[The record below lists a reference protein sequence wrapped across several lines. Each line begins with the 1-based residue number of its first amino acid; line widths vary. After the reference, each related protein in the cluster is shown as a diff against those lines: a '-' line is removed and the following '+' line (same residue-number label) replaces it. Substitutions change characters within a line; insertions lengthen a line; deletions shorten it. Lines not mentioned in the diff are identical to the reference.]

1 MSSLAPALLDSLSRL
16 LPADAE
22 AIAAVQPLITALAG
36 ALERGELAIDLEGAA
51 PPDLALAPGWPE
63 VQLQALQ
70 RCGWLAQADALAMHP
85 EAPLV
90 QDGPRLRW
98 RRWHQQLC
106 QCRDALIARGRA
118 PQQPAS
124 DSAIL
129 AAAHQRASA
138 AGLDPRQC
146 QAVNALLSWRL
157 VLLTGGPGTGKTSTV
172 VQMLAAALRLQPDL
186 RLQLSAPTGK
196 AAGRLREAVAMGAAS
211 LEPELAERLRDL
223 PFSTLHRLLEARGDG
238 EGFRRGSRL
247 PLELDLLVVDEVSM
261 VDLPLMA
268 ALLEALPERA
278 QLLLVGDPG
287 QLPPVGPGAVLL
299 ELCQPAALAALGPA
313 AVELRTTYR
322 NDGAIAALAAQLR
335 ESSSNG
341 QALLADL
348 RPALTALPASANL
361 NWRPSPAGR
370 PPAAVLERLRSH
382 QRRLA
387 ELAERIPMRLP
398 PPGQEPCADQ
408 PVTAAMAALLA
419 ELEQLILLTPIR
431 RGPWGV
437 EGLHRALLGDAA
449 RAPVQRW
456 PLGTPVLN
464 RRNLAEQGLA
474 NGDIGVVVGRGEDR
488 QVLFSGGR
496 LLHPARLAGA
506 EPALALTVHK
516 AQGSQ
521 YAEVLLLLPSSRQSD
536 ARLLYTGL
544 TRARQRAVLF
554 TPIPATP
561 PAAGASAQTDPAET
575 DPAA

>member
-16 LPADAE
+16 LPADAD
-22 AIAAVQPLITALAG
+22 AVAVVQPLITALAA
-36 ALERGELAIDLEGAA
+36 ALERGELAIDLEGPA
-51 PPDLALAPGWPE
+51 PVELDEGPTWPAD
-63 VQLQALQ
+63 QLQALQ
-70 RCGWLAQADALAMHP
+70 RCGWLAQADSLAMHP

-90 QDGPRLRW
+90 QDGRWLRW

-106 QCRDALIARGRA
+106 QCRDALIARGRTA
-118 PQQPAS
+118 QQPAI
-124 DSAIL
+124 DAAIL
-129 AAAHQRASA
+129 AAADQRASA
-138 AGLDPRQC
+138 AGLDPQQC
-146 QAVNALLSWRL
+146 RAVSALLNHRL
-157 VLLTGGPGTGKTSTV
+157 VLLSGGPGTGKTSTV
-172 VQMLAAALRLQPDL
+172 VQMLAATLRLQPQL

-196 AAGRLREAVAMGAAS
+196 AAGRLGEAVATGAAA
-211 LEPELAERLRDL
+211 LEPALAERLRAL
-223 PFSTLHRLLEARGDG
+223 PCSTLHRLLEARGDG
-238 EGFRRGSRL
+238 AGFRRGIRL

-268 ALLEALPERA
+268 ALLEALPEQA

-299 ELCQPAALAALGPA
+299 ELCQPAALTALGPA

-335 ESSSNG
+335 NSTSNG
-341 QALLADL
+341 PALLAEL
-348 RPALTALPASANL
+348 QPALTALPAAANL
-361 NWRPSPAGR
+361 RWQQAPAAR
-370 PPAAVLERLRSH
+370 PPAAVLERLQNH

-387 ELAERIPMRLP
+387 ELAGRIQLRRQ
-398 PPGQEPCADQ
+398 PPGQEPESGETQ
-408 PVTAAMAALLA
+408 TTAAMVSLLA

-431 RGPWGV
+431 RGSWGV

-464 RRNLAEQGLA
+464 RRNMAEQGLA
-474 NGDIGVVVGRGEDR
+474 NGDIGVVVGRGEER

-496 LLHPARLAGA
+496 LLHPARLSGA

-554 TPIPATP
+554 TPTP
-561 PAAGASAQTDPAET
+561 VPVAET
-575 DPAA
+575 GSAA

>member
-16 LPADAE
+16 LPADAD
-22 AIAAVQPLITALAG
+22 AVAVVQPLITALAA
-36 ALERGELAIDLEGAA
+36 ALERGELAIDLEGPA
-51 PPDLALAPGWPE
+51 PVELDEGPTWPAD
-63 VQLQALQ
+63 QLQALQ
-70 RCGWLAQADALAMHP
+70 RCGWLAQADSLAMHP

-90 QDGPRLRW
+90 QDGRWLRW

-106 QCRDALIARGRA
+106 QCRDALIARGRTA
-118 PQQPAS
+118 QQPAI
-124 DSAIL
+124 DAAIL
-129 AAAHQRASA
+129 AAADQRASA
-138 AGLDPRQC
+138 AGLDPQQC
-146 QAVNALLSWRL
+146 RAVSALLNHRL
-157 VLLTGGPGTGKTSTV
+157 VLLSGGPGTGKTSTV
-172 VQMLAAALRLQPDL
+172 VQMLAATLRLQPQL

-196 AAGRLREAVAMGAAS
+196 AAGRLGEAVATGAAA
-211 LEPELAERLRDL
+211 LEPALAERLRAL
-223 PFSTLHRLLEARGDG
+223 PCLTLHRLLEARGDG
-238 EGFRRGSRL
+238 AGFRRGIRL

-268 ALLEALPERA
+268 ALLEALPEQA

-299 ELCQPAALAALGPA
+299 ELCQPAALTALGPA

-335 ESSSNG
+335 NSTSNG
-341 QALLADL
+341 PALLAEL
-348 RPALTALPASANL
+348 QPALTALPAAANL
-361 NWRPSPAGR
+361 RWQQAPAAR
-370 PPAAVLERLRSH
+370 PPAAVLERLQNH

-387 ELAERIPMRLP
+387 ELAGRIQLRRQ
-398 PPGQEPCADQ
+398 PPGQEPESGETQ
-408 PVTAAMAALLA
+408 TTAAMVSLLA

-431 RGPWGV
+431 RGSWGV

-464 RRNLAEQGLA
+464 RRNMAEQGLA
-474 NGDIGVVVGRGEDR
+474 NGDIGVVVGRGEER

-496 LLHPARLAGA
+496 LLHPARLSGA

-554 TPIPATP
+554 TPTP
-561 PAAGASAQTDPAET
+561 VPVAET
-575 DPAA
+575 GSAA